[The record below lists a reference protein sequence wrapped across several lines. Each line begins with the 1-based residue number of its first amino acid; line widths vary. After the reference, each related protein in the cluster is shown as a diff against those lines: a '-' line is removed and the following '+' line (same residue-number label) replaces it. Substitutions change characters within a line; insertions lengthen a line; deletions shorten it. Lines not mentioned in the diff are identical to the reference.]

1 MRTACLFAVL
11 ATVRAHASIVAQK
24 SSPPSLVTNTNASDE
39 DELYMNA
46 AATSTVRVGSSSIAN
61 ASTIMR
67 GLELVPNATA
77 AAGRWVVEIE
87 PGTYRERVSTTGKGA
102 VTLVGLGVPEDVVI
116 AYGCSANNGTGTLGC
131 MPCPV
136 GDEKFYAKRST
147 LTVGSVDFLAKN
159 LTIANDACGYDSTL
173 AAQSEA
179 VSLTADRATF
189 RHCRFLGGQDTVYT
203 GAGPLRSYFA
213 DSFIN
218 GSCDSIYGDSSS
230 VFEQCTIHIVDHI
243 TAHGGGS
250 SCTSRANGG
259 RQPDPSPDCGV
270 DGRGDGSFYLIKNS
284 SLLQPDSNEFAY
296 RSSGATELGRAW
308 GDHAR
313 VVFVDCF
320 LDSHI
325 APHGWG
331 CMGAPGRC
339 ATCGGPASSCEKT
352 SKCYCQNMTLAESGS
367 RGPGANPTKRVPW
380 SQQLTP
386 HEVATKFSVAAAL
399 RGWQPLA

>member
-1 MRTACLFAVL
+1 MRAVCLCAVL
-11 ATVRAHASIVAQK
+11 ATARAHGSIVQ
-24 SSPPSLVTNTNASDE
+24 SSPHSLVMTTNANDE
-39 DELYMNA
+39 DESFTSV
-46 AATSTVRVGSSSIAN
+46 AATTVRVGSSSIAN
-61 ASTIMR
+61 ASTIMG
-67 GLELVPNATA
+67 GLGLVPNGTATA
-77 AAGRWVVEIE
+77 RRWVVEIE
-87 PGTYRERVSTTGKGA
+87 PGVYRERVSTMGKGA
-102 VTLVGLGVPEDVVI
+102 VTLVGLGVPEEVVI

-131 MPCPV
+131 MPCPA
-136 GDEKFYAKRST
+136 GDETFYVKRAT

-179 VSLTADRATF
+179 VSIAADRATF

-203 GAGPLRSYFA
+203 GTGPLRSYFA

-230 VFEQCTIHIVDHI
+230 VFEQCTIHIVDHV

-250 SCTSRANGG
+250 SCTSKANGG

-270 DGRGDGSFYLIKNS
+270 DGHGDGSFYLIKNS
-284 SLLQPDSNEFAY
+284 SLLKPDSNEFAH
-296 RSSGATELGRAW
+296 RSSGASATELGRAW

-313 VVFVDCF
+313 VVFADCF

-331 CMGAPGRC
+331 CMGALC
-339 ATCGGPASSCEKT
+339 ATCGGPVGSCERT
-352 SKCYCQNMTLAESGS
+352 RKCYCQNMTLAESGS
-367 RGPGANPTKRVPW
+367 RGPGANPTRRVPW
-380 SQQLTP
+380 SQQLTA
-386 HEVATKFSVAAAL
+386 HEVATKFSVATAL

>member
-1 MRTACLFAVL
+1 MRAACLCAVL
-11 ATVRAHASIVAQK
+11 ATARAHGSVVSQ
-24 SSPPSLVTNTNASDE
+24 SPPTTNAE
-39 DELYMNA
+39 DEAYNMYTNV
-46 AATSTVRVGSSSIAN
+46 AATRTVRVGSSTSAN
-61 ASTIMR
+61 ASTIMG
-67 GLELVPNATA
+67 GLGLVPNGTA
-77 AAGRWVVEIE
+77 AARRWVVEIE
-87 PGTYRERVSTTGKGA
+87 PGVYRERVSTTGKGA
-102 VTLVGLGVPEDVVI
+102 VTLVGLGLAEDVVI
-116 AYGCSANNGTGTLGC
+116 VYGCSANNGTGTLGC
-131 MPCPV
+131 MPCPA
-136 GDEKFYAKRST
+136 GDDSFYAKRAT

-159 LTIANDACGYDSTL
+159 LTVANDACGYDSTI

-179 VSLTADRATF
+179 VSLAADRATF

-203 GAGPLRSYFA
+203 GTGPLRSYFA

-259 RQPDPSPDCGV
+259 RQPNPSPDCGV
-270 DGRGDGSFYLIKNS
+270 DGHGGGSFYLIKNS
-284 SLLQPDSNEFAY
+284 FLLKPDSNEFAH
-296 RSSGATELGRAW
+296 RSSAGASATELGRGW

-339 ATCGGPASSCEKT
+339 ATCGGPAGSCEQT

-367 RGPGANPTKRVPW
+367 HGPGANPTKRVPW
-380 SQQLTP
+380 SQQLTQ
-386 HEVATKFSVAAAL
+386 HEVAIKFSVATAL
-399 RGWQPLA
+399 RGWQPLV